1 MSPLSVGLETG
12 KERHNVGN
20 SVINVIDKIRKKSR
34 NICHVKKKGDNT
46 IA

>member
-12 KERHNVGN
+12 KEKHNVGK
-20 SVINVIDKIRKKSR
+20 SVINVTEKIRKKAR
-34 NICHVKKKGDNT
+34 KICHVKKNRDNT